1 MSQAF
6 TPEFVA
12 KPALRSEAATPIA
25 LFLDFDGT
33 LVEIAPSPEQVRID
47 RRVPAALDALRQQ
60 LDGALALVSGRPVA
74 FLDAMMAP
82 YRFDAAG
89 LHGAQIRIGGEE
101 APLAGPS
108 EALREATRAMVR
120 FANGHVGVIVEDK
133 RQSVALH
140 WRLAPALAE
149 EAVALMEGLAERLGP
164 AMRLQRGKAVAELV
178 PATAS
183 KGNAIA
189 GLLGQ
194 GVYAGRLPVFIG
206 DDVTDEDGFAAVDAA
221 GGLSIR
227 IGAGETRAQ
236 HRLASPTVL
245 RRILLAAT
253 EEGGLTLD
261 SFLRG

>member
-1 MSQAF
+1 
-6 TPEFVA
+6 
-12 KPALRSEAATPIA
+12 
-25 LFLDFDGT
+25 
-33 LVEIAPSPEQVRID
+33 
-47 RRVPAALDALRQQ
+47 
-60 LDGALALVSGRPVA
+60 
-74 FLDAMMAP
+74 MMAP

-178 PATAS
+178 PAAAS
-183 KGNAIA
+183 KGNAIR

-245 RRILLAAT
+245 RRILLAAA